1 MKAKT
6 YQSTNDFTAPQSM
19 KRQIN
24 LLAFAI
30 YGIMIY
36 SSCDSNTLENKQ
48 VVLKKKEIFQV
59 TQIDVKDSLIKP
71 MSNPVMMKGSNI
83 GCLFNAY
90 YRTGQTLKMI
100 ELLDANTK
108 QNFSP
113 LNLNNLLQ
121 KLDYGFDM
129 KLSGMKEEG
138 KFKILNY
145 TCLIQQTKVIKQL
158 KVKIENDTARIC
170 PKNLAQG
177 IIFQ

>member
-1 MKAKT
+1 MNKKSKSVILIL
-6 YQSTNDFTAPQSM
+6 STF
-19 KRQIN
+19 
-24 LLAFAI
+24 LLLL
-30 YGIMIY
+30 
-36 SSCDSNTLENKQ
+36 SCEMQENKSKTNQ
-48 VVLKKKEIFQV
+48 KLKSISFESEA
-59 TQIDVKDSLIKP
+59 TQKNPFVNS
-71 MSNPVMMKGSNI
+71 MSNPVMMKGTNI

-90 YRTGQTLKMI
+90 YRTGQTLKMV

-108 QNFSP
+108 QNFTP
-113 LNLNNLLQ
+113 LKLNDLLQ

-129 KLSGMKEEG
+129 KLSGMKVEG
-138 KFKILNY
+138 RYKILNY

>member
-1 MKAKT
+1 MI
-6 YQSTNDFTAPQSM
+6 QSM

-48 VVLKKKEIFQV
+48 VVLKKKQIFQV
-59 TQIDVKDSLIKP
+59 AQIDVKDSLIKP

>member
-1 MKAKT
+1 MQEKKSKT
-6 YQSTNDFTAPQSM
+6 SQKLKSISFESE
-19 KRQIN
+19 
-24 LLAFAI
+24 AI
-30 YGIMIY
+30 QKK
-36 SSCDSNTLENKQ
+36 SFVDS
-48 VVLKKKEIFQV
+48 
-59 TQIDVKDSLIKP
+59 
-71 MSNPVMMKGSNI
+71 MSNPVMMKGTNI

-90 YRTGQTLKMI
+90 YRTGQTLKML

-113 LNLNNLLQ
+113 LKLNDLLQ

-145 TCLIQQTKVIKQL
+145 KCLIQQTKVIKQL

>member
-1 MKAKT
+1 MLT
-6 YQSTNDFTAPQSM
+6 TFLLLHSCE
-19 KRQIN
+19 RQEKKSEKNPKLKSIS
-24 LLAFAI
+24 FKSEAI
-30 YGIMIY
+30 QKKPFV
-36 SSCDSNTLENKQ
+36 DS
-48 VVLKKKEIFQV
+48 
-59 TQIDVKDSLIKP
+59 
-71 MSNPVMMKGSNI
+71 MSNPVMMKGTNI

-90 YRTGQTLKMI
+90 YRTGQTLKMV

-108 QNFSP
+108 QNYTP
-113 LNLNNLLQ
+113 HKLNDLLQ

-129 KLSGMKEEG
+129 KLSGMKVEG

>member
-1 MKAKT
+1 MI
-6 YQSTNDFTAPQSM
+6 QSM

-24 LLAFAI
+24 LLAFAFI
-30 YGIMIY
+30 GITILF
-36 SSCDSNTLENKQ
+36 SCDSNTLENKQ

-59 TQIDVKDSLIKP
+59 TQIDVKDSLNKP
-71 MSNPVMMKGSNI
+71 MSNPVMMKGTNI

-90 YRTGQTLKMI
+90 YRTGQTTKMV

-108 QNFSP
+108 QNYMP
-113 LNLNNLLQ
+113 LKLNDLLQ
-121 KLDYGFDM
+121 KLDYGYDM
-129 KLSGMKEEG
+129 KLSGMKVEG
-138 KFKILNY
+138 RYKILNY

>member
-1 MKAKT
+1 MQEKKSKT
-6 YQSTNDFTAPQSM
+6 SQKLKSISFESE
-19 KRQIN
+19 
-24 LLAFAI
+24 AI
-30 YGIMIY
+30 QKK
-36 SSCDSNTLENKQ
+36 SFVDS
-48 VVLKKKEIFQV
+48 
-59 TQIDVKDSLIKP
+59 
-71 MSNPVMMKGSNI
+71 MSNPVMMKGTNI

-90 YRTGQTLKMI
+90 YRTGQTLKMV

-113 LNLNNLLQ
+113 LKLNDLLQ

>member
-1 MKAKT
+1 MNKKSKNILLIS
-6 YQSTNDFTAPQSM
+6 STFLLLLSCEMQEKKSE
-19 KRQIN
+19 KN
-24 LLAFAI
+24 LKLKSISIESEA
-30 YGIMIY
+30 
-36 SSCDSNTLENKQ
+36 
-48 VVLKKKEIFQV
+48 VKKK
-59 TQIDVKDSLIKP
+59 TNLGS
-71 MSNPVMMKGSNI
+71 MSNPVIMKGTNI

-90 YRTGQTLKMI
+90 YRTGQTLKMV

-108 QNFSP
+108 QNFTP
-113 LNLNNLLQ
+113 LMLNDLLQ

-129 KLSGMKEEG
+129 KLSGMKVEG
-138 KFKILNY
+138 TYKILNY

>member
-1 MKAKT
+1 MNKK
-6 YQSTNDFTAPQSM
+6 SKSIILILSNF
-19 KRQIN
+19 
-24 LLAFAI
+24 LLLL
-30 YGIMIY
+30 
-36 SSCDSNTLENKQ
+36 SCEMHEKKSENSPRLKSISIESEATQKKPFIDS
-48 VVLKKKEIFQV
+48 
-59 TQIDVKDSLIKP
+59 
-71 MSNPVMMKGSNI
+71 MSNPVMMKGTNI

-90 YRTGQTLKMI
+90 YRTGQTLKMV

-108 QNFSP
+108 QNFTP
-113 LNLNNLLQ
+113 LKLNDLLQ

-129 KLSGMKEEG
+129 KLSGMKVEG
-138 KFKILNY
+138 TYKILNY